1 MYSRWHEQTTTGRVA
16 GRGRPQMRLSTK
28 ALAVVAGL
36 ALVLGA
42 TLTSAQA
49 ANLFRY
55 KAYKVPT
62 ANSEPRYITEGP
74 DGNMWWVGSGEVF
87 TPNPDPDT
95 GGTFT
100 SNIGRITPGGDITEF
115 PVDCG
120 GCLFDDIASGPGNQL
135 FVSNNSAGLW
145 TITTDGVVDFVLP
158 QRADGSPVT
167 YALGPLT
174 SDGDDLWGATSNIP
188 VPGEPDV
195 RGIWRYDVPTGEF
208 TEFVVSGAVGEV
220 VVDAQ
225 GLVWFT
231 AESAI
236 GRFDPATGAT
246 ATAPVPDEITP
257 GGQPATISSLVVA
270 SDGNVWFTD
279 RFNHAVGH
287 LDPANSSVKQF
298 ATLTPEA
305 GPQDIAAADD
315 GSVWFAQA
323 RVGNVARVTPDGV
336 ITEAGKAVGDDPR
349 SGLEDALGVAVRPAR
364 VGPDGAEAESVWFTM
379 QAANKIA
386 SVTAR

>member
-1 MYSRWHEQTTTGRVA
+1 MGR
-16 GRGRPQMRLSTK
+16 RPSVVSLSTK

-36 ALVLGA
+36 ALVIGA
-42 TLTSAQA
+42 TLTSAHA
-49 ANLFRY
+49 AGLFRY
-55 KAYKVPT
+55 KTYKVPT

-74 DGNMWWVGSGEVF
+74 DGNLWWVGSGEVF

-100 SNIGRITPGGDITEF
+100 SNIGRITPAGDITEF

-135 FVSNNSAGLW
+135 FVSSNSAGLW
-145 TITTDGVVDFVLP
+145 TITSDGVVGFVQP
-158 QRADGSPVT
+158 QRSDGSAVT

-174 SDGDDLWGATSNIP
+174 SDSGDLWGATTDI
-188 VPGEPDV
+188 V
-195 RGIWRYDVPTGEF
+195 WRYDVASGVF
-208 TEFVVSGAVGEV
+208 TEFAVSGAGGEV
-220 VVDAQ
+220 VVDAD
-225 GLVWFT
+225 GIVWFT

-236 GRFDPATGAT
+236 GRFDPTTGLSATT
-246 ATAPVPDEITP
+246 PVPDEISP
-257 GGQPATISSLVVA
+257 GNQPATISSLAVA
-270 SDGNVWFTD
+270 SDGNIWFTD
-279 RFNHAVGH
+279 RFNHAVGY
-287 LDPANSSVKQF
+287 LDPADSSVTQF

-315 GSVWFAQA
+315 GSVWFTQA
-323 RVGNVARVTPDGV
+323 RVGNIARATPDEGV

-349 SGLEDALGVAVRPAR
+349 SGLEDALGVAFRPAR
-364 VGPDGAEAESVWFTM
+364 VGPDGAEPESVWFTM

-386 SVTAR
+386 SVTPR